1 MVAPSVAGPQ
11 QSAWFRALE
20 RARLVGVKP
29 TYHLG
34 KDYYSVTSPRA
45 GDVYEIRPVEVDGKI
60 TYSCTCPAGAK
71 DLVCWHKAL
80 VAALPFECKRRAA
93 HGWCAGCRS
102 LSGIAPESRM
112 AYTPAANLPEC
123 SPEEMV
129 PLNETEIADGDRIIP
144 HARAIYEER
153 RANLIDL
160 PAVPPAP
167 TPSWATCF
175 CGERFACTGAESDIL
190 DRLYCPACQKGC

>member
-45 GDVYEIRPVEVDGKI
+45 GDVYEIRPVDVDGKS
-60 TYSCTCPAGAK
+60 TYSCTCPAGGR

-80 VAALPFECKRRAA
+80 VAALPFECKRRAN
-93 HGWCAGCRS
+93 HGWHSTAKATCVNCLR
-102 LSGIAPESRM
+102 RY
-112 AYTPAANLPEC
+112 AYSDATPA
-123 SPEEMV
+123 
-129 PLNETEIADGDRIIP
+129 T
-144 HARAIYEER
+144 
-153 RANLIDL
+153 
-160 PAVPPAP
+160 
-167 TPSWATCF
+167 
-175 CGERFACTGAESDIL
+175 
-190 DRLYCPACQKGC
+190 RLYCPACRKGC